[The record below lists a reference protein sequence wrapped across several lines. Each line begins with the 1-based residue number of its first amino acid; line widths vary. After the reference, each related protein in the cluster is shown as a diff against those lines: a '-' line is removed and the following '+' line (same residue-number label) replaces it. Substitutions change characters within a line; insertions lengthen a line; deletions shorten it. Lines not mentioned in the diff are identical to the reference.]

1 MLTCCLYRKRLG
13 IATRA
18 STAVSLGALPLG
30 ALALCRTSDC
40 CWPILHACTGT
51 AAPGAAQTRV
61 DKALVCETATRGA
74 WHASYASPIDDTRSL
89 FLSDY
94 VPRSFFFSLFTVER
108 TGIQL
113 ATELRGTVSD
123 FRSWLEHIK
132 TLTCSRDCRE
142 RSRALINK
150 ISMRVLYVI
159 CFSFIIVKSRK
170 IEVLPF
176 PLRVILER

>member
-94 VPRSFFFSLFTVER
+94 VPRSFFF
-108 TGIQL
+108 
-113 ATELRGTVSD
+113 
-123 FRSWLEHIK
+123 
-132 TLTCSRDCRE
+132 
-142 RSRALINK
+142 
-150 ISMRVLYVI
+150 
-159 CFSFIIVKSRK
+159 
-170 IEVLPF
+170 F
-176 PLRVILER
+176 PLHGGTNRYSTSYGTAGELWVTLDRGSSILKRWHVRETAEKGRGLL